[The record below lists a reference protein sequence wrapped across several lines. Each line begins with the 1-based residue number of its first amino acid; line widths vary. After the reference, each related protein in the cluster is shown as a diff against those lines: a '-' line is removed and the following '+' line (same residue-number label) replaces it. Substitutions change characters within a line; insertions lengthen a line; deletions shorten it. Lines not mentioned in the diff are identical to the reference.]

1 MSGPMTGGT
10 WSGTEMGSGLGFV
23 VPPSGRIEWGVDATD
38 ALRNTAGP
46 VSGPTIN
53 ETTGYGCNW

>member
-38 ALRNTAGP
+38 TLSNTAGP
-46 VSGPTIN
+46 VSGPAIN
-53 ETTGYGCNW
+53 ETSGYGCNW